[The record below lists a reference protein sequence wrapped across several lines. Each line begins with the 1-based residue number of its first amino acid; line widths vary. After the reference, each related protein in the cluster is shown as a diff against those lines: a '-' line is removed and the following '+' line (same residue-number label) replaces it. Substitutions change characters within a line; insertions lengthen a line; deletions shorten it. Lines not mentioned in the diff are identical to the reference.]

1 MVLSYFGA
9 SGIRKIC
16 KEGKYKKF
24 LKFSGRILEMFLKSY
39 ILRTQFVHILY
50 LVNGNHSF
58 TLFPFY
64 LINIFITKLLEE
76 KPSRKGWLLFMCSKK
91 CLQVIRQIIC
101 RLCKNLI
108 MTLSVLEWCL
118 SGRFFEQKMLKKP

>member
-1 MVLSYFGA
+1 ML
-9 SGIRKIC
+9 
-16 KEGKYKKF
+16 
-24 LKFSGRILEMFLKSY
+24 LKSY

-76 KPSRKGWLLFMCSKK
+76 KP
-91 CLQVIRQIIC
+91 IRERRGFSSFC
-101 RLCKNLI
+101 H
-108 MTLSVLEWCL
+108 
-118 SGRFFEQKMLKKP
+118 KMLPVK

>member
-1 MVLSYFGA
+1 
-9 SGIRKIC
+9 
-16 KEGKYKKF
+16 
-24 LKFSGRILEMFLKSY
+24 MFLKSY

-76 KPSRKGWLLFMCSKK
+76 KPFRMVGLLF
-91 CLQVIRQIIC
+91 I
-101 RLCKNLI
+101 
-108 MTLSVLEWCL
+108 CL
-118 SGRFFEQKMLKKP
+118 SISLYQKIIVDIAYFYLKSGFLFHP

>member
-1 MVLSYFGA
+1 M
-9 SGIRKIC
+9 
-16 KEGKYKKF
+16 
-24 LKFSGRILEMFLKSY
+24 ILEFVFEVDIIWTHFL
-39 ILRTQFVHILY
+39 HILDN
-50 LVNGNHSF
+50 VNGNHSF

-76 KPSRKGWLLFMCSKK
+76 KPSRKGWLLFICSKK
-91 CLQVIRQIIC
+91 CLQVIRQIIY

>member
-1 MVLSYFGA
+1 M
-9 SGIRKIC
+9 
-16 KEGKYKKF
+16 
-24 LKFSGRILEMFLKSY
+24 ILELVFEVDIIWTHFL
-39 ILRTQFVHILY
+39 HILDN
-50 LVNGNHSF
+50 VNGNHSF

-91 CLQVIRQIIC
+91 CLQVIRQIIY

>member
-1 MVLSYFGA
+1 
-9 SGIRKIC
+9 
-16 KEGKYKKF
+16 
-24 LKFSGRILEMFLKSY
+24 MFLKSY

-76 KPSRKGWLLFMCSKK
+76 KPSCESRLASLHF
-91 CLQVIRQIIC
+91 RQK
-101 RLCKNLI
+101 R
-108 MTLSVLEWCL
+108 
-118 SGRFFEQKMLKKP
+118 